1 MYSTSLSSI
10 DARFR
15 MRQAAVALLVILCSL
30 PIQLTAQS
38 TPPREGSPASNKRV
52 NAEHGVML
60 REISPEAAPANPL
73 SILGDTVEIQYRYPN
88 MNTLY
93 GITSTGV
100 VSSEGVRMNLFE
112 NQEVV
117 VLPNSV
123 VMIDLKPS
131 GTSFQGAD
139 FNGVSIRD
147 VTNPYAFGAVVIGV
161 DTNIAGF
168 SLSSVS
174 VNSDGLLFVN
184 YEGLEIPAGSFAR
197 VGFFKPA
204 SSSSATKAVK

>member
-52 NAEHGVML
+52 NV
-60 REISPEAAPANPL
+60 
-73 SILGDTVEIQYRYPN
+73 
-88 MNTLY
+88 
-93 GITSTGV
+93 
-100 VSSEGVRMNLFE
+100 
-112 NQEVV
+112 
-117 VLPNSV
+117 
-123 VMIDLKPS
+123 
-131 GTSFQGAD
+131 
-139 FNGVSIRD
+139 
-147 VTNPYAFGAVVIGV
+147 
-161 DTNIAGF
+161 
-168 SLSSVS
+168 SSVS